1 MKNYTNI
8 EKHPLHKGDY
18 LGYDSQ
24 GYAWWIGKST
34 SSSGSWCAVSK
45 HYPNVYIFAF
55 GLEKMSWKLAQYRA

>member
-24 GYAWWIGKST
+24 GYAWRIGKSN
-34 SSSGSWCAVSK
+34 SSFGSWCAVSE
-45 HYPNVYIFAF
+45 HHPNVFLFAF
-55 GLEKMSWKLAQYRA
+55 GLEKMSWKLAQFNA